1 MVELSTITF
10 TFATRCGYVQI
21 RQCNSGIAS
30 NITRSWY
37 SMASLRWGDSS
48 VLFLCVHPSAN
59 CSDDN
64 PSRTNIPYVWPCIP
78 IYIYI
83 HIYIYIETFLYI
95 YIFMRSFCSRLFHFF
110 FVATWRSIYGR
121 AENGLSAC
129 TLMVANHLP
138 TTCLYVQK
146 NYATAGLLC

>member
-1 MVELSTITF
+1 
-10 TFATRCGYVQI
+10 
-21 RQCNSGIAS
+21 
-30 NITRSWY
+30 
-37 SMASLRWGDSS
+37 
-48 VLFLCVHPSAN
+48 
-59 CSDDN
+59 
-64 PSRTNIPYVWPCIP
+64 
-78 IYIYI
+78 
-83 HIYIYIETFLYI
+83 
-95 YIFMRSFCSRLFHFF
+95 MRSFCSRLFHFL